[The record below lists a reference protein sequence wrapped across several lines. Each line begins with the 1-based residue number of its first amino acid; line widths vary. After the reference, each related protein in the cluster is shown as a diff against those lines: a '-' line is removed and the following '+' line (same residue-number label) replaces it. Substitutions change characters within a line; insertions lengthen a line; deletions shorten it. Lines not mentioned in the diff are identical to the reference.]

1 MSIKRREPSQAHAI
15 PTPHPPQMPSC
26 TALRLASPLCST
38 HLLVPILSERPLPND
53 RWTKM
58 GCCTAKADKDEGL
71 FFPEGCFHPQK
82 NKYGCIREVLR
93 VVVIKWPLVS

>member
-1 MSIKRREPSQAHAI
+1 
-15 PTPHPPQMPSC
+15 
-26 TALRLASPLCST
+26 
-38 HLLVPILSERPLPND
+38 
-53 RWTKM
+53 M